1 MSYKILLRKHP
12 FLQTSYETFEKT
24 EKKTIEKL
32 IKDFDIKQKYIF
44 AINGVISDDLK
55 YKPKDGDIITIKVL
69 PEGSPDEARD
79 AGGKVAGWGGALLV
93 VGFITSFFLPPVG
106 LAIMGAGL
114 AFGFVG
120 AGMMGIA
127 DMWDKLS
134 KSANVTMTK
143 NLPQIAGSRNSI
155 NPWGKFQSY

>member
-55 YKPKDGDIITIKVL
+55 YKPKDGDLITIKVL
-69 PEGSPDEARD
+69 PEGSSDEARS
-79 AGGKVAGWGGALLV
+79 AGEKTAGWGGALLV

-106 LAIMGAGL
+106 LAIMGQDLRSA
-114 AFGFVG
+114 
-120 AGMMGIA
+120 
-127 DMWDKLS
+127 LS
-134 KSANVTMTK
+134 V
-143 NLPQIAGSRNSI
+143 LE
-155 NPWGKFQSY
+155 